1 MVSISVDT
9 SEIRRVIA
17 NFGTAS
23 SWMPPIVDKDM
34 IALGAKLKQIMK
46 EQVKP
51 RYYTGKLEG
60 SIQSDYNSGTKTLE
74 IGPTAKRGN
83 YDAGLIIEL
92 GTRRISGVP
101 FKPIRDWGMARNL
114 NMKQIRGAW
123 LKIRDRGVSPHP
135 FLMETMN
142 RPDFQA
148 ALQDAATKMGVEIA
162 AKAIAG
168 GNVIGVATATP

>member
-46 EQVKP
+46 EQVRP
-51 RYYTGKLEG
+51 RHYTGQLEG

-83 YDAGLIIEL
+83 YDAGLILQL
-92 GTRRISGVP
+92 GTRAKWIP
-101 FKPIRDWGMARNL
+101 YQPI
-114 NMKQIRGAW
+114 
-123 LKIRDRGVSPHP
+123 
-135 FLMETMN
+135 
-142 RPDFQA
+142 
-148 ALQDAATKMGVEIA
+148 
-162 AKAIAG
+162 
-168 GNVIGVATATP
+168 